1 MKILYDHQTFT
12 QQNYGGISRYFCE
25 MMNQYSKDPSLD
37 FTLALCYSQNENL
50 RLFSQ
55 LNAYWSRRNNF
66 FSDNPYFSY
75 FQKKFHFN
83 ALNYVFNNQ
92 RESERL
98 LKKQDFDV
106 FHPTYYDPYFLTHLQ
121 KKPYIVTVYDMIHE
135 IFPDYFSSNDPIK
148 VWKKQLVEN
157 ANCIIAISENTKK
170 DIIKFANVDQGRIKV
185 IYLGNPFESINEKMK
200 INNYS
205 NPTLVGKS
213 YLLFVGTRS
222 GYKNFIFF
230 IESVVELLRK
240 YSQLH
245 IYCAGWGP
253 FTSYEKKILQK
264 LNIIDKVH
272 YVLTNDYQ
280 MKYLYRNA
288 HAFIFPSLYEGFGLT
303 VLEAFSCGCP
313 AILSNTSSLPEVGGD
328 AAIYFDPQDSVSL
341 TDAVERLLSDDN
353 LRTHLIRKGNE
364 RLKMFS
370 WEKTAKTTKNVYNNV
385 VNQ

>member
-25 MMNQYSKDPSLD
+25 LMNQYSKDPSLD

-50 RLFSQ
+50 RMFPQ
-55 LNAYWSRRNNF
+55 LNTFWSRRYDF
-66 FSDNPYFSY
+66 FSDTTYFSS

-83 ALNYVFNNQ
+83 PLNCIFNNQ

-121 KKPYIVTVYDMIHE
+121 KKPYIVTIYDMIHE
-135 IFPDYFSSNDPIK
+135 IFPDYFSSNDLIR
-148 VWKKQLVEN
+148 VWKKELVEN
-157 ANCIIAISENTKK
+157 ADFIIAISENTKK
-170 DIIKFANVDQGRIKV
+170 DIIKFANIDRDRIKI

-200 INNYS
+200 INNYL
-205 NPTLVGKS
+205 NPLIVEKS

-240 YSQLH
+240 YGELH

-253 FTSYEKKILQK
+253 FTRYEKKILQK
-264 LNIIDKVH
+264 LNVIDKVH
-272 YVLTNDYQ
+272 YVQTNNYR
-280 MKYLYRNA
+280 MKYLYHNA
-288 HAFIFPSLYEGFGLT
+288 RAFVFPSLYEGFGLPI
-303 VLEAFSCGCP
+303 LEAFSCGCP
-313 AILSNTSSLPEVGGD
+313 AILSNRSSLPEVGGD
-328 AAIYFDPQDSVSL
+328 AAVYFDPQDSASIA
-341 TDAVERLLSDDN
+341 DAVEHLLSDDN
-353 LRTHLIRKGNE
+353 LRTQLIRKGYE
-364 RLKMFS
+364 RLKLFS
-370 WEKTAKTTKNVYNNV
+370 WDNTAKTTKNVYNNV
-385 VNQ
+385 LNQ